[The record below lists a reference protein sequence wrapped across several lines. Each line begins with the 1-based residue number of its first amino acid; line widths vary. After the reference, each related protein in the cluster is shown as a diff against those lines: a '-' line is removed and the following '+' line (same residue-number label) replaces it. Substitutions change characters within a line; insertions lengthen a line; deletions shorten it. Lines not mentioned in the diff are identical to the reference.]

1 MEGLRGC
8 VNIAANILVIC
19 GPTASG
25 KTKLSLALCKALD
38 GEVVSAD
45 SMQVYRGMDIG
56 TAKPSA
62 QEQEGIP
69 HHMLSVADPRE
80 NYSVA
85 RYVKEASACVDDIL
99 ARGKLPIV
107 VGGTGLYIESL
118 CRGQDF
124 AGAEISGG
132 YRDKLQQEAELL
144 GAPALWERLR
154 GLDPET
160 AERLH
165 PNDAKR
171 IIRALEVYL
180 ETGKPL
186 SQLNR
191 ETRPSAPR
199 YERTLIGLTYED
211 RDDLRARI
219 NLRVD
224 EMMAAGLL
232 QEVQALKAAGIPR
245 ESTAM
250 QAIGYKEILRAMDE
264 GVPLG
269 EAVEEIKL
277 RSRQYAKR
285 QLTWFRHLPDINW
298 IVWEKTPDFSTALQ
312 NSISFLR
319 KKD

>member
-1 MEGLRGC
+1 
-8 VNIAANILVIC
+8 VFDIAAKILVIC

-25 KTKLSLALCKALD
+25 KTKLSVALCKAMG

-45 SMQVYRGMDIG
+45 SMQLYRGMDIG
-56 TAKPSA
+56 TAKPSGE
-62 QEQEGIP
+62 EQEGIP
-69 HHMLSVADPRE
+69 HHMLSVAEPSE

-85 RYVKEASACVDDIL
+85 RYVTEASACVDDIL
-99 ARGKLPIV
+99 ARGKLPV
-107 VGGTGLYIESL
+107 LVGGTGLYIEAL

-124 AGAEISGG
+124 AGAAPTGEH
-132 YRDKLQQEAELL
+132 RDRLQQEAARL
-144 GAPALWERLR
+144 GAPALWERLHS
-154 GLDPET
+154 LDPET

-180 ETGKPL
+180 ETGKTL
-186 SQLNR
+186 SQHNR
-191 ETRPSAPR
+191 ETKLCAPR
-199 YERTLIGLTYED
+199 YERTIIGLSYEN

-224 EMMAAGLL
+224 EMMAAGLW
-232 QEVQALKAAGIPR
+232 QEVQAIKAAGVPR

-264 GVPLG
+264 GVPM
-269 EAVEEIKL
+269 EAAVEEIKL

-298 IVWEKTPDFSTALQ
+298 IVWEKTPNFSNALQ
-312 NSISFLR
+312 NSISFM
-319 KKD
+319 KEKS